1 MTSELNAV
9 ETSVLPVETSVLIVG
24 AGPVGLTLAH
34 FLGRAGIDTIVIE
47 REAEL
52 SDEPRAVGLDPES
65 LRSYQSLDLI
75 DTLKDD
81 IMFAMTGKYVNGA
94 GELLF
99 ELVDDSA
106 GPMGYPGMNG
116 FSQPGL
122 VRTLAQELN
131 RYPCVQLLFEHELI
145 DFSQRD
151 GAVTINLRNPAGEAI
166 ICQASF
172 LVGCDGGRS
181 SVRAQLGVKMQGES
195 NPQPWLV
202 IDTRE
207 KHYDGLRKYHFFCD
221 PARPGMFIQTPHSNR
236 RWEWMLLP
244 GEDRELFLQDETI
257 HQLIA
262 PHVNIDEVEIYRRRV
277 YDFHAIIADQWR
289 DGSVFLAGDAAHMT
303 PPFAGQG
310 LNSGVRDATNLGWK
324 LAAVLQGA
332 PDSLL
337 DSYQLERWQHA
348 QQLINMAV
356 QLGKDIQPT
365 DPEKAAER
373 DAGFAALQQVPEAMA
388 DFQNGVF
395 DALMDRYFV
404 EGAAV
409 DIDGGKLSGRM
420 LLQPEAI
427 DGDGKRGR
435 LDDLVGEGFCILG
448 INCDPAQE
456 ISEAALAPW
465 AALDTSLLRVADSG
479 GYLESLVA
487 DSGATLLL
495 VRPDRFCMAAFNRD
509 TAAEKL
515 STAGAMLGL
524 KGN

>member
-1 MTSELNAV
+1 MS
-9 ETSVLPVETSVLIVG
+9 SIETSVLIVG

-34 FLGRAGIDTIVIE
+34 FLGRAGVDTIVIE
-47 REAEL
+47 READL

-75 DTLKDD
+75 DALRDD
-81 IMFAMTGKYVNGA
+81 ILFAMTGKYVNGA

-99 ELVDDSA
+99 ELVDDSD
-106 GPMGYPGMNG
+106 GPLGYPNMNG

-122 VRTLAQELN
+122 VRVLARELN
-131 RYPCVQLLFEHELI
+131 RYSCVQLQFEQELI
-145 DFSQRD
+145 DFTQQD
-151 GAVTINLRNPAGEAI
+151 DAVTVKLRDSEGEEVSCRA
-166 ICQASF
+166 AF

-181 SVRAQLGVKMQGES
+181 SVRAQLGVNMQGES

-244 GEDRELFLQDETI
+244 GEDRESFLQDETI

-277 YDFHAIIADQWR
+277 YDFHAIIADRWR
-289 DGSVFLAGDAAHMT
+289 DGRVFLAGDAAHMT

-310 LNSGVRDATNLGWK
+310 FNSGVRDATNLGWK
-324 LAAVLQGA
+324 LATVLAGG
-332 PDSLL
+332 PDTLL
-337 DSYQLERWQHA
+337 DSYQSERWQHA

-373 DAGFAALQQVPEAMA
+373 DAGFAALQQVPEAME
-388 DFQNGVF
+388 DFQGGVF
-395 DALMDRYFV
+395 NALLDRFFL

-420 LLQPEAI
+420 LLQPEVV
-427 DGDGKRGR
+427 DGAGHSGR
-435 LDDLVGEGFCILG
+435 LDDLIGNGFCIIG

-456 ISEAALAPW
+456 ISAEVLAPW
-465 AALDTSLLRVADSG
+465 AALDISLLQVSDSG
-479 GYLESLVA
+479 GYFEELVA
-487 DSGATLLL
+487 GSETSLLL
-495 VRPDRFCMAAFNRD
+495 VRPDKFCMAAFDRNS
-509 TAAEKL
+509 AAEKL
-515 STAGAMLGL
+515 TAAGAMLALQGS
-524 KGN
+524 